1 MASLWKT
8 VPVCGIDNDTFVKV
22 RIEAVNAWCASAEAT
37 RTAARILHRRR
48 LTVLAE
54 DLVSEVK
61 VNVIRAIHHRP
72 DKFETFNVAA
82 YCTTAMTN
90 LVKRMLSRRE
100 GDVEIPTDG
109 VDQSLA
115 NQAEPAQATVDV
127 AAGPDVDWF
136 CAAVEAH
143 GDNPIH
149 VSAALTFTYLSA
161 FTDIPVDDAPWP
173 KSGVP
178 EDHRNAW
185 PALWYA
191 TRNPSLF
198 PDSARR
204 RDPQARKRQRHLK
217 RIDALRIQAR
227 LALASGSRP

>member
-8 VPVCGIDNDTFVKV
+8 GTVDGFDEAFVKG

-37 RTAARILHRRR
+37 KTAARILNSRR

-54 DLVSEVK
+54 DLVSEAK

-72 DKFETFNVAA
+72 DKFETLNVAA
-82 YCTTAMTN
+82 YCTTAMMN
-90 LVKRMLSRRE
+90 LVKSMLSRRAHA
-100 GDVEIPTDG
+100 VEIPTDG
-109 VDQSLA
+109 VDRLLA
-115 NQAEPAQATVDV
+115 NQAEPAQATLRLADL
-127 AAGPDVDWF
+127 AEVDWF

-161 FTDIPVDDAPWP
+161 FTDIAVDDAPWP
-173 KSGVP
+173 KSGVR

-191 TRNPSLF
+191 TRNRSLF
-198 PDSARR
+198 PDGARG
-204 RDPQARKRQRHLK
+204 RDPQARKRQRHLE
-217 RIDALRIQAR
+217 RIDALRIRAR
-227 LALASGSRP
+227 LALTSGSRP